1 MKKENEK
8 SALRLLKF
16 DTVGEDVAV
25 APEQSAGVYGA
36 TGRESPLAPP
46 SLQFRRFANRFLFP
60 LGPLLPRRPLR

>member
-25 APEQSAGVYGA
+25 APEQSAGVYG
-36 TGRESPLAPP
+36 TTDKESPLV
-46 SLQFRRFANRFLFP
+46 P
-60 LGPLLPRRPLR
+60 LDS